1 MAEVALKQDS
11 TPIWQQPEWLALEAE
26 FAPMRQQFPILQQQ
40 ENGQPLVYL
49 DSGATSQKPQS
60 VIDTVSRY
68 YREQNANVHRGV
80 YGLSE
85 RATTLYEG
93 GRETARQFIN
103 ARSTKEIVFVRGTT
117 EAINLVA
124 FSWARANLQEG
135 DEVLITEMEHHSNI
149 VPWQLLRDQFGIH
162 LKVLPMNDRGE
173 ICLEAMKGMMS
184 DRTKLVSVVHMSN
197 ALGTLN
203 PVKEMAAIAHQFGA
217 KILVD
222 GAQSVPHMAIDV
234 QDLACDFFA
243 FSGHKMYGPTGI
255 GVLYAKEEILE
266 AMPPYQGG
274 GDMIYSVTFDKT
286 EYNVLPYK
294 FEAGTPNIEGTIG
307 LASAMDFMHAVGRD
321 KIAAYENGLL
331 AYATAQLK
339 QIDGLR
345 IIGEAAQKGG
355 VISFV
360 IDGAHPH
367 DLATLMDQDGI
378 AVRAS
383 HHCAMPVMQHFDVP
397 ATVRA
402 SLGLY
407 NNRADIDRLVT
418 SIEEAKEMLL

>member
-1 MAEVALKQDS
+1 MAGADL
-11 TPIWQQPEWLALEAE
+11 QQTMDPQTLELEAE
-26 FAPMRQQFPILQQQ
+26 FESWREQFPILQQT

-60 VIDTVSRY
+60 VIDTITRY
-68 YREQNANVHRGV
+68 YTDQNANVHRGV

-93 GRETARQFIN
+93 ARETARQFIN
-103 ARSTKEIVFVRGTT
+103 ASSTKEIVFVRGTT

-124 FSWARANLQEG
+124 FSWARTFLEAG

-173 ICLEAMKGMMS
+173 VCIEAMKGMMTP
-184 DRTKLVSVVHMSN
+184 RTKLVSVVHMSN
-197 ALGTLN
+197 ALGTIN
-203 PVKEMAAIAHQFGA
+203 PVKEMAEVAHQFGA

-222 GAQSVPHMAIDV
+222 GAQSVPHMPIDV
-234 QDLACDFFA
+234 QQMDCDFFA

-255 GVLYAKEEILE
+255 GVLYAKEAIL
-266 AMPPYQGG
+266 ASMPPYQGG
-274 GDMIYSVTFDKT
+274 GDMIYSVTFDQT

-294 FEAGTPNIEGTIG
+294 FEAGTPNIAGAIG
-307 LASAMDFMHAVGRD
+307 LAAAMEFMNQVGRER
-321 KIAAYENGLL
+321 IAVYEQALL
-331 AYATAQLK
+331 GYATQKLSA
-339 QIDGLR
+339 IEGLR
-345 IIGEAAQKGG
+345 IIGEAEQKGG

-360 IDGAHPH
+360 IEGAHPH

-383 HHCAMPVMQHFDVP
+383 HHCAMPVMQHFKVP

-407 NNRADIDRLVT
+407 NNRQDIDRLVA

>member
-1 MAEVALKQDS
+1 MTALKQPTDLS
-11 TPIWQQPEWLALEAE
+11 FLEAE
-26 FAPMRQQFPILQQQ
+26 FANWRAEFPILQQK

-60 VIDTVSRY
+60 VIEAITRY
-68 YREQNANVHRGV
+68 YTEQNANVHRGV

-85 RATTLYEG
+85 RATTLYENA
-93 GRETARQFIN
+93 RETCRQFIN
-103 ARSTKEIVFVRGTT
+103 AGSTKEIVFVRGTT

-124 FSWARANLQEG
+124 FSWARTHLQAG

-162 LKVLPMNDRGE
+162 LKVLPMNDAGE
-173 ICLEAMKGMMS
+173 ICLEAMKGMMTE
-184 DRTKLVSVVHMSN
+184 RTKLVSVVHMSN
-197 ALGTLN
+197 ALGTIN
-203 PVKEMAAIAHQFGA
+203 PVKQMAEIAHQFGA

-222 GAQSVPHMAIDV
+222 GAQSVPHMPIDV
-234 QDLACDFFA
+234 QALDCDFFA

-255 GVLYAKEEILE
+255 GVLYAKESLLE

-274 GDMIYSVTFDKT
+274 GDMIYSVTFDQT
-286 EYNVLPYK
+286 QYNVLPYK
-294 FEAGTPNIEGTIG
+294 FEAGTPNIEGVIG
-307 LASAMDFMHAVGRD
+307 LAAAMDFMNEVGRD
-321 KIAAYENGLL
+321 RIALYENELL
-331 AYATAQLK
+331 HYATQKLK
-339 QIDGLR
+339 AVAGLR
-345 IIGEAAQKGG
+345 IIGEATNKGG

-383 HHCAMPVMQHFDVP
+383 HHCAMPVMQHFKVP

-402 SLGLY
+402 SFGLY
-407 NNRADIDRLVT
+407 NNRQDIDRLVVA
-418 SIEEAKEMLL
+418 IEDAKEMLS

>member
-1 MAEVALKQDS
+1 MTALKQPTDLS
-11 TPIWQQPEWLALEAE
+11 FLEAE
-26 FAPMRQQFPILQQQ
+26 FANWRAEFPILQQK

-60 VIDTVSRY
+60 VIEAITRY
-68 YREQNANVHRGV
+68 YTEQNANVHRGV

-85 RATTLYEG
+85 RATTLYENA
-93 GRETARQFIN
+93 RETCRQFIN
-103 ARSTKEIVFVRGTT
+103 AGSTKEIVFVRGTT

-124 FSWARANLQEG
+124 FSWARTHLQAG

-162 LKVLPMNDRGE
+162 LKVLPMNDAGE
-173 ICLEAMKGMMS
+173 ICLEAMKGMMTE
-184 DRTKLVSVVHMSN
+184 RTKLVSVVHMSN
-197 ALGTLN
+197 ALGTIN
-203 PVKEMAAIAHQFGA
+203 PVKQMAEIAHQFGA

-222 GAQSVPHMAIDV
+222 GAQSVPHMPIDV
-234 QDLACDFFA
+234 QALDCDFFA

-255 GVLYAKEEILE
+255 GVLYAKESLLE

-274 GDMIYSVTFDKT
+274 GDMIYSVTFDQT
-286 EYNVLPYK
+286 QYNVLPYK
-294 FEAGTPNIEGTIG
+294 FEAGTPNIEGVIG
-307 LASAMDFMHAVGRD
+307 LAAAMDFMNEVGRD
-321 KIAAYENGLL
+321 RIALYENELL
-331 AYATAQLK
+331 HYATQKLK
-339 QIDGLR
+339 AVAGLR
-345 IIGEAAQKGG
+345 IIGEATNKGG

-383 HHCAMPVMQHFDVP
+383 HHCAMPVMQHFKVP

-402 SLGLY
+402 SFGLY
-407 NNRADIDRLVT
+407 NNRQDIDRLVVA
-418 SIEEAKEMLL
+418 IEDAKEMLF

>member
-1 MAEVALKQDS
+1 MAGADL
-11 TPIWQQPEWLALEAE
+11 QQTMDPQTLELEAE
-26 FAPMRQQFPILQQQ
+26 FESWREQFPILQQT

-49 DSGATSQKPQS
+49 DSGATSQKPLS
-60 VIDTVSRY
+60 VIDAITRY
-68 YREQNANVHRGV
+68 YTEQNANVHRGV

-93 GRETARQFIN
+93 ARETARQFIN
-103 ARSTKEIVFVRGTT
+103 ASSTKEIVFVRGTT

-124 FSWARANLQEG
+124 FSWARTFLEAG

-173 ICLEAMKGMMS
+173 VCIEAMKGMMTP
-184 DRTKLVSVVHMSN
+184 RTKLVSVVHMSN
-197 ALGTLN
+197 ALGTIN
-203 PVKEMAAIAHQFGA
+203 PVKEMAEVAHQFGA

-222 GAQSVPHMAIDV
+222 GAQSVPHMPIDV
-234 QDLACDFFA
+234 QQMDCDFFA

-255 GVLYAKEEILE
+255 GVLYAKEAILE
-266 AMPPYQGG
+266 SMPPYQGG

-294 FEAGTPNIEGTIG
+294 FEAGTPNIAGAIG
-307 LASAMDFMHAVGRD
+307 LAAAMEFMNQVGRER
-321 KIAAYENGLL
+321 IAVYEQALL
-331 AYATAQLK
+331 DYATQKLSA
-339 QIDGLR
+339 IEGLR
-345 IIGEAAQKGG
+345 IIGEAEQKGG

-360 IDGAHPH
+360 IEGAHPH

-383 HHCAMPVMQHFDVP
+383 HHCAMPVMQHFNVP

-407 NNRADIDRLVT
+407 NNRQDIDRMVEA
-418 SIEEAKEMLL
+418 IEEALEMLQ

>member
-1 MAEVALKQDS
+1 MAEVALKQIQDLDS
-11 TPIWQQPEWLALEAE
+11 LEAE
-26 FAPMRQQFPILQQQ
+26 FAIWREQFPILKLL
-40 ENGQPLVYL
+40 ENDQPLVYL

-60 VIDTVSRY
+60 VIDAVTRY
-68 YREQNANVHRGV
+68 YTEQNANVHRGV

-93 GRETARQFIN
+93 ARETARQFVN

-124 FSWARANLQEG
+124 FSWARSYLQEG

-162 LKVLPMNDRGE
+162 LKVLPMNDAGE
-173 ICLEAMKGMMS
+173 ICIEAMKGMMS
-184 DRTKLVSVVHMSN
+184 PRTKLVSVVHMSN
-197 ALGTLN
+197 ALGTIN
-203 PVKEMAAIAHQFGA
+203 PVKQMVEIAHQFGA

-222 GAQSVPHMAIDV
+222 GAQSVPHMSIDV
-234 QDLACDFFA
+234 QDLDCDFFA
-243 FSGHKMYGPTGI
+243 FSGHKMYAPTGI

-294 FEAGTPNIEGTIG
+294 FEAGTPNIEGAIG
-307 LASAMDFMHAVGRD
+307 LAAAMDFMNKVGRD
-321 KIAAYENGLL
+321 QIAIYENALL
-331 AYATAQLK
+331 QYATQKLTA
-339 QIDGLR
+339 IEGLR
-345 IIGEAAQKGG
+345 IIGQAANKGG

-360 IDGAHPH
+360 VEGTHPH

-407 NNRADIDRLVT
+407 NNRQDIDRLVA

>member
-1 MAEVALKQDS
+1 MTALKQPTDLS
-11 TPIWQQPEWLALEAE
+11 FLEAE
-26 FAPMRQQFPILQQQ
+26 FANWRTQFPILQQK

-60 VIDTVSRY
+60 VIEAITRY
-68 YREQNANVHRGV
+68 YTEQNANVHRGV

-85 RATTLYEG
+85 RATTLYENA
-93 GRETARQFIN
+93 RETCRQFIN
-103 ARSTKEIVFVRGTT
+103 AGSTKEIVFVRGTT

-124 FSWARANLQEG
+124 FSWARTHLQAG

-162 LKVLPMNDRGE
+162 LKVLPMNDAGE
-173 ICLEAMKGMMS
+173 ICLEAMKGMMTE
-184 DRTKLVSVVHMSN
+184 RTKLVSVVHMSN
-197 ALGTLN
+197 ALGTIN
-203 PVKEMAAIAHQFGA
+203 PVKQMAEIAHQFGA

-222 GAQSVPHMAIDV
+222 GAQSVPHMPIDV
-234 QDLACDFFA
+234 QALDCDFFA

-255 GVLYAKEEILE
+255 GVLYAKESLLE

-274 GDMIYSVTFDKT
+274 GDMIYSVTFDQT
-286 EYNVLPYK
+286 QYNVLPYK
-294 FEAGTPNIEGTIG
+294 FEAGTPNIEGVIG
-307 LASAMDFMHAVGRD
+307 LAAAMDFMNEVGRD
-321 KIAAYENGLL
+321 RIALYENELL
-331 AYATAQLK
+331 HYATQKLK
-339 QIDGLR
+339 AVAGLR
-345 IIGEAAQKGG
+345 IIGEATNKGG

-383 HHCAMPVMQHFDVP
+383 HHCAMPVMQHFKVP

-402 SLGLY
+402 SFGLY
-407 NNRADIDRLVT
+407 NNRQDIERLVVA
-418 SIEEAKEMLL
+418 IEDAKEMLS

>member
-1 MAEVALKQDS
+1 MTKTLDE
-11 TPIWQQPEWLALEAE
+11 QQARAAK
-26 FAPMRQQFPILQQQ
+26 FAAVRAQFPILQQT

-49 DSGATSQKPQS
+49 DSGATSQKPQC
-60 VIDTVSRY
+60 VIDTVTRY

-85 RATTLYEG
+85 RATELYEG
-93 GRETARQFIN
+93 ARETTRQFIN

-124 FSWARANLQEG
+124 FSWARSFLKPG

-149 VPWQLLRDQFGIH
+149 VPWQLLRDQFGIS

-173 ICLEAMKGMMS
+173 VCLEAMKSRLS
-184 DRTKLVSVVHMSN
+184 DKTKLVSVVHMSN
-197 ALGTLN
+197 ALGTIN
-203 PVKEMAAIAHQFGA
+203 PVKEMAQLAHEAGA

-234 QDLACDFFA
+234 QDLDCDFFA
-243 FSGHKMYGPTGI
+243 FSAHKMYGPTGI
-255 GVLYAKEEILE
+255 GVLYAKEALLE

-294 FEAGTPNIEGTIG
+294 FEAGTPHIEGAIG
-307 LASAMDFMHAVGRD
+307 MAEAMRFMQSLGRD
-321 KIAAYENGLL
+321 EIGAYENDLL
-331 AYATAQLK
+331 EYATGQLQ
-339 QIDGLR
+339 QIEGLR
-345 IIGEAAQKGG
+345 IIGTAEKKGG
-355 VISFV
+355 VISF
-360 IDGAHPH
+360 IIEGTHPH

-402 SLGLY
+402 SLGVY
-407 NNRADIDRLVT
+407 NNREDIDRLVA

>member
-1 MAEVALKQDS
+1 MAGADL
-11 TPIWQQPEWLALEAE
+11 QQTMDPQTLELEAE
-26 FAPMRQQFPILQQQ
+26 FESWREQFPILQQT

-60 VIDTVSRY
+60 VIDTITRY
-68 YREQNANVHRGV
+68 YTDQNANVHRGV

-93 GRETARQFIN
+93 ARETARQFIN
-103 ARSTKEIVFVRGTT
+103 ASSTKEIVFVRGTT

-124 FSWARANLQEG
+124 FSWARTFLEAG

-173 ICLEAMKGMMS
+173 VCIEAMKGMMTP
-184 DRTKLVSVVHMSN
+184 RTKLVSVVHMSN
-197 ALGTLN
+197 ALGTIN
-203 PVKEMAAIAHQFGA
+203 PVKEMAEVAHQFGA

-222 GAQSVPHMAIDV
+222 GAQSVPHMPIDV
-234 QDLACDFFA
+234 QQMDCDFFA

-255 GVLYAKEEILE
+255 GVLYAKEAIL
-266 AMPPYQGG
+266 ASMPPYQGG
-274 GDMIYSVTFDKT
+274 GDMIYSVTFDQT

-294 FEAGTPNIEGTIG
+294 FEAGTPNIAGAIG
-307 LASAMDFMHAVGRD
+307 LAAAMEFMNQVGRER
-321 KIAAYENGLL
+321 IAVYEQALL
-331 AYATAQLK
+331 GYATQKLSA
-339 QIDGLR
+339 IEGLR
-345 IIGEAAQKGG
+345 IIGEAEQKGG

-360 IDGAHPH
+360 IEGAHPH

-383 HHCAMPVMQHFDVP
+383 HHCAMPVMQHFNVP

-407 NNRADIDRLVT
+407 NNRQDIDRLVA

>member
-1 MAEVALKQDS
+1 MDPQTLE
-11 TPIWQQPEWLALEAE
+11 LEAE
-26 FAPMRQQFPILQQQ
+26 FESWREQFPILQQT

-49 DSGATSQKPQS
+49 DSGATSQKPLS
-60 VIDTVSRY
+60 VIDAITRY
-68 YREQNANVHRGV
+68 YTEQNANVHRGV

-93 GRETARQFIN
+93 ARETARQFIN
-103 ARSTKEIVFVRGTT
+103 ASSTKEIVFVRGTT

-124 FSWARANLQEG
+124 FSWARTFLEAG

-173 ICLEAMKGMMS
+173 VCIEAMKGMMTP
-184 DRTKLVSVVHMSN
+184 RTKLVSVVHMSN
-197 ALGTLN
+197 ALGTIN
-203 PVKEMAAIAHQFGA
+203 PVKEMAEVAHQFGA

-222 GAQSVPHMAIDV
+222 GAQSVPHMPIDV
-234 QDLACDFFA
+234 QQMDCDFFA

-255 GVLYAKEEILE
+255 GVLYAKEAILE
-266 AMPPYQGG
+266 SMPPYQGG

-294 FEAGTPNIEGTIG
+294 FEAGTPNIAGAIG
-307 LASAMDFMHAVGRD
+307 LAAAMEFMNQVGRER
-321 KIAAYENGLL
+321 IAVYEQALL
-331 AYATAQLK
+331 DYATQKLSA
-339 QIDGLR
+339 IEGLR
-345 IIGEAAQKGG
+345 IIGEAEQKGG

-360 IDGAHPH
+360 IEGAHPH

-383 HHCAMPVMQHFDVP
+383 HHCAMPVMQHFNVP

-407 NNRADIDRLVT
+407 NNRQDIDRMVEA
-418 SIEEAKEMLL
+418 IEEALEMLQ